1 MEDRQR
7 RNITR
12 GIALITGCLLD
23 PHNPGAA
30 VPIVEGYRAE
40 GVNDTDLAIALLN
53 ISTRLLLRIEE
64 LTDRG
69 RFEELQHLSAQYGE
83 Q

>member
-1 MEDRQR
+1 MNVRQR
-7 RNITR
+7 RNLSR

-30 VPIVEGYRAE
+30 VPIVESYRRE
-40 GVNDTDLAIALLN
+40 GVNDTELAIALLN

-64 LTDRG
+64 TTGTDR
-69 RFEELQHLSAQYGE
+69 FDELEHLAREYGE
-83 Q
+83 R